1 MADRTTPDDETEA
14 AEVEDASVAHGPD
27 RTPTTDE
34 EAAADRAREDPEIAG
49 DPKDVAA
56 HYEEMAE
63 RGVEQKGEGRI
74 T

>member
-14 AEVEDASVAHGPD
+14 AETEDGGVAHGAD
-27 RTPTTDE
+27 RPPTTDE
-34 EAAADRAREDPEIAG
+34 EAAADRARQDPDIAG
-49 DPKDVAA
+49 DPDDVAA

>member
-14 AEVEDASVAHGPD
+14 AETEDAAVTRGAD
-27 RTPTTDE
+27 RPPTTDE
-34 EAAADRAREDPEIAG
+34 EEAADRAREDPDIAG
-49 DPKDVAA
+49 DPEDVAA
-56 HYEEMAE
+56 HYDEMAE